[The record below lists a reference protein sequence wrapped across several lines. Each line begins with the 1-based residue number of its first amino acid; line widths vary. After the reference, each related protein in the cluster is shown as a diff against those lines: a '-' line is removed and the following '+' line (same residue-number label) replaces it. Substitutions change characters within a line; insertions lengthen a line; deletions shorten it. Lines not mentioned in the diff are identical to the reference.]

1 MNGLF
6 NHQQHLVST
15 STFGNVN
22 EVYKSQGLNSSNS
35 NFGNNLIIEEKQS
48 LDSY

>member
-1 MNGLF
+1 MGGFLN
-6 NHQQHLVST
+6 NQNHLVST

-22 EVYKSQGLNSSNS
+22 EVYKCHGIDS

-48 LDSY
+48 LDSD